1 MEKLNLICITI
12 VMLSVS
18 NSLCNKL
25 PNIVL
30 ILTDDQDVTMD
41 SMQPME
47 KTLKLIGDNGVTF
60 SNMFTSSPLCC
71 PSRSSIFT
79 GKYVH
84 NHKSVNNSISGNCSS
99 KYWQDGPEKKTFATY
114 LKSQGYVT
122 FMAGKYL
129 NQYGTPDAG
138 GVEHIPPGWDWW
150 IGLVKNSVYYNYTL
164 SVNGTAE
171 SHHDDYQKDYLTDV
185 IKNRSLEFLENVD
198 SSKPFFLMASTPACH
213 SPFDSA
219 PQYEEEFKD
228 KNAPRG
234 PSFNKHGSDKHWLIR
249 RAKTPMSNV
258 SLQYVDSTFK
268 KRWRTLLSVD
278 DMVESI
284 VNSLT
289 EKKLLDNTF
298 IIYTSDNG
306 FHLGQ
311 FSLPNDKRQLYEFDV
326 RIPLL
331 IRGPGVPKKK
341 VIADPVINIDIM
353 PTIVNLAGLTPP
365 SDVDGASLLPL
376 LIKSFNESKKDTQ
389 PYRQVLVEHQG
400 EFKNRNVQ
408 NCPNTKFLSV
418 CSVDCVCEDA
428 INNTYTCVWTLEKT
442 EKTVYC
448 EMNDEENFIE
458 FYNLVKDP
466 HQLANIAKT
475 VSPTVLSDQNKK
487 LIALSVC
494 KGPSCRKI
502 HPVGKQDG
510 NSPVKTV
517 NYN

>member
-1 MEKLNLICITI
+1 MEKHFSLIITLVILCIFT
-12 VMLSVS
+12 SPGS
-18 NSLCNKL
+18 CQNKP

-41 SMQPME
+41 AMTPME

-71 PSRSSIFT
+71 PSRSSILT

-84 NHKSVNNSISGNCSS
+84 NHGSVNNSLEGNCSS
-99 KYWQDGPEKKTFATY
+99 KSWQQGPEKSTFATY

-129 NQYGTPDAG
+129 NRYGEPAAG

-171 SHHDDYQKDYLTDV
+171 AHHDDYEKDYLTDV
-185 IKNRSLEFLENVD
+185 IKNRSLEFLDKRD

-234 PSFNKHGSDKHWLIR
+234 PSFNKHGGDKHWLIR
-249 RAKTPMSNV
+249 RAKNPMSNV

-278 DMVESI
+278 DMVEAI

-289 EKKLLDNTF
+289 EKKLIDNTF

-341 VIADPVINIDIM
+341 VITNSVMNIDIM
-353 PTIVNLAGLTPP
+353 PTIVHLSGLTPP
-365 SDVDGASLLPL
+365 SDIDGASLLPL
-376 LIKSFNESKKDTQ
+376 LFPKNDTVKSTGWREEF
-389 PYRQVLVEHQG
+389 LVEHQG
-400 EFKNRNVQ
+400 EWLLKGTPGCKNVDYLC
-408 NCPNTKFLSV
+408 NCYP
-418 CSVDCVCEDA
+418 DCVCEDS
-428 INNTYTCVWTLEKT
+428 INNTYSCIWSLQPKQ
-442 EKTVYC
+442 KTVYC
-448 EMNDEENFIE
+448 EFLDDENFIE
-458 FYNLVKDP
+458 FYDLVKDP
-466 HQLANIAKT
+466 HQLANTAKT
-475 VSPTVLSDQNKK
+475 VSQKILSEQNQK
-487 LIALSVC
+487 LIALSIC

-502 HPVGKQDG
+502 HPIG
-510 NSPVKTV
+510 
-517 NYN
+517 